1 MNQIVD
7 KIKSRFTGVL
17 QNVYTS
23 SDGQLILVVD
33 KKSVVDVCRFLKES
47 GFSFMVDLTAVDFP
61 DRNVRFEVIYNL
73 FSISRAERIF
83 VKVNVGLNDLVVPS
97 VTCLWESANWAER
110 EVFDMFGI
118 KFAGHPNLKRLLM
131 PEDFDGNPLR
141 KEFPLNGYEENSKP

>member
-1 MNQIVD
+1 MNPIVG
-7 KIKSRFTGVL
+7 KIKERFGGAL

-23 SDGQLILVVD
+23 GDGQLILVVD
-33 KKSVVDVCRFLKES
+33 KKSIVDVCRFLKES

-73 FSISRAERIF
+73 FSISRSERIF

-118 KFAGHPNLKRLLM
+118 KFSGHPNLKRLLM
-131 PEDFDGNPLR
+131 PEDFNGHPLR
-141 KEFPLNGYEENSKP
+141 KEFPLSGE

>member
-17 QNVYTS
+17 QSVYTS

-33 KKSVVDVCRFLKES
+33 KKSVVDVCGFLKELD
-47 GFSFMVDLTAVDFP
+47 FSFMVDLTAIDFP

-73 FSISRAERIF
+73 FSISRSERIF

-118 KFAGHPNLKRLLM
+118 KFSGHPNLKRLLM
-131 PEDFDGNPLR
+131 PEDFDGHPLR
-141 KEFPLNGYEENSKP
+141 KEFPLSGE